1 MTKLS
6 MTLALL
12 LIVAPPAFAAGSG
25 PMSGGGDTGGMTSA
39 PRMTPQQM
47 AVRSYNAG
55 LKHKERAQEYEAKA
69 ATATNDKDKQ
79 KQLAKA
85 KDQYEDAIDDYRK
98 AIGYDIHA
106 YQAMNEL
113 GFAFRKVGN
122 YEDAVKA
129 YNAAL
134 AVKSDF
140 APAIEYRG
148 EAYLALSQFKQVQDC
163 VSRTGARRSGS
174 GRGVDAGD
182 GGVAQ
187 HASGKP
193 DGGREGVQ
201 RLGGGAQSRRGKH
214 GVAVDQQRS
223 RLELIC
229 QPARAP

>member
-1 MTKLS
+1 MMKLT
-6 MTLALL
+6 MTLALML
-12 LIVAPPAFAAGSG
+12 AVASPVFAAGSG

-55 LKHKERAQEYEAKA
+55 LKHKERAQDYEAKA
-69 ATATNDKDKQ
+69 ATAKDDKDKQ
-79 KQLAKA
+79 KQLSKA

-98 AIGYDIHA
+98 AIGYDNYA

-113 GFAFRKVGN
+113 GFAFRKVGK

-148 EAYLALSQFKQVQDC
+148 EAYLALSQFKQVQDAYLALVRADQDQAAALMRAMEAWLNTPQENPTPDAKAFSDWVVERKAVAENT
-163 VSRTGARRSGS
+163 VSLSTNN
-174 GRGVDAGD
+174 V
-182 GGVAQ
+182 
-187 HASGKP
+187 
-193 DGGREGVQ
+193 
-201 RLGGGAQSRRGKH
+201 
-214 GVAVDQQRS
+214 
-223 RLELIC
+223 
-229 QPARAP
+229 RAWN